1 MAGCNWCGTTEV
13 KPAENKPYCVDCAS
27 NCKRECTVCHKPY
40 PNLKFY
46 EKHSKRC
53 NSCQSHYV
61 VAKTKKAPMENNCRK
76 FGDTTGKQKQYDSD
90 EESSSSEEEK
100 EEEEEEEYEV
110 EDNSTDR
117 GVIKKEDCSNEAS
130 SKTKNVQKASTRPSK
145 RQLTVM
151 ETWQINKMK
160 RDKEA
165 GDKKKKRKCGKNTAE
180 VTAEKSH
187 FLQQVTEYVS
197 KKCGR
202 GQLIVI
208 SKQNVTCQP
217 Y

>member
-13 KPAENKPYCVDCAS
+13 KLAENKPYCPDCAS

-61 VAKTKKAPMENNCRK
+61 VAKTKKLPLKIIAENSVIQQGN
-76 FGDTTGKQKQYDSD
+76 
-90 EESSSSEEEK
+90 ESNMTVMKNLPLLEK
-100 EEEEEEEYEV
+100 KRRRRRRQRRRRRRREYEV
-110 EDNSTDR
+110 EGEST
-117 GVIKKEDCSNEAS
+117 KKEDCSKNEVF
-130 SKTKNVQKASTRPSK
+130 SKTTKNVQKASSTPPSK

-151 ETWQINKMK
+151 ETLQINKMK

-165 GDKKKKRKCGKNTAE
+165 GDKKKKRKRGKNTTE
-180 VTAEKSH
+180 VTAEKSQ
-187 FLQQVTEYVS
+187 FLQQVAEYVS
-197 KKCGR
+197 KKRGR
-202 GQLIVI
+202 GQLIV
-208 SKQNVTCQP
+208 NF
-217 Y
+217 